1 MTLSNN
7 GLRTHVLVFPV
18 AVAVAVAAAVNVAS
32 DYFLVKLLAI
42 PARTCVGGVVIVV
55 VVLLLLL

>member
-1 MTLSNN
+1 M
-7 GLRTHVLVFPV
+7 FPV
-18 AVAVAVAAAVNVAS
+18 AVAVAVAVAGAVNVAS